1 LCGLFVILSFYYKPP
16 MSRPYELDDID
27 RRILSLL
34 VQDAKLPY
42 SEIARQLHVSG
53 GTIHSRMARLEE
65 LGIVRGATLDLDL
78 SKVGFG
84 IQAFL
89 GIFLLKSSFCDS
101 VIAQLRDIPE
111 VISVHFTTGSYN
123 LFARLAC
130 RDTQHLRNVL
140 HDMVQQI
147 EGVERTETLISLEE
161 VFSRTVQLAEVSAS
175 A

>member
-1 LCGLFVILSFYYKPP
+1 
-16 MSRPYELDDID
+16 MSRPYELDEID

-42 SEIARQLHVSG
+42 SEVARQLHVSG

-78 SKVGFG
+78 AKVGFG

-111 VISVHFTTGSYN
+111 VMSVHFTTGSYN

-140 HDMVQQI
+140 HDRVQQV

-161 VFSRTVQLAEVSAS
+161 VFSRTVQLEAGPAVVSQ
-175 A
+175 

>member
-1 LCGLFVILSFYYKPP
+1 
-16 MSRPYELDDID
+16 MSRPYELDDAD

-53 GTIHSRMARLEE
+53 GTIHGRMTRLEE
-65 LGIVRGATLDLDL
+65 LGVVRGATLDLDL
-78 SKVGFG
+78 ARVGFG

-89 GIFLLKSSFCDS
+89 GIFLLKSSYCDA
-101 VIAQLRDIPE
+101 VIAQLREIPE
-111 VISVHFTTGSYN
+111 VISLHFTTGSYN

-140 HDMVQQI
+140 HDLVQQI

-161 VFSRTVQLAEVSAS
+161 VFSRAVQLADTPAVA
-175 A
+175 AQP